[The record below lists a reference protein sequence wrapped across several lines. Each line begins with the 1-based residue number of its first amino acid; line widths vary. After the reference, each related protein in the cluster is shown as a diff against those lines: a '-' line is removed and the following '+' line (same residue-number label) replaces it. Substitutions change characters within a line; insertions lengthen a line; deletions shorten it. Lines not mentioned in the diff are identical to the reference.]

1 MIAKEEYTL
10 AQAIQSRL
18 TLHEMRMYYRLSS
31 DDIVRVFFLAHAGP
45 PQRLQETATECPHDS
60 GHSVALHLQRA
71 QRHNPARRPR
81 PNRPRRVAAEPVGQ
95 AGESGGP

>member
-60 GHSVALHLQRA
+60 GHSVAPGRDLFQAPFTEGGVVTSPHFALF
-71 QRHNPARRPR
+71 RR
-81 PNRPRRVAAEPVGQ
+81 
-95 AGESGGP
+95 GGA